1 MPAKYWLLPL
11 LVLALLAFA
20 VRGPAQAD
28 EEQFVV
34 TYVEFLPAKQDRGEE
49 LLEQLAALGR
59 RNGAI
64 SFTANEEIQRPNFFV
79 LLETWMNANAR
90 QAFENLGQTQA
101 LLNQIHRL
109 LEAPL
114 DVRPG
119 TLIKSAGFEHGRIA
133 VCWARSAPK
142 ASKRVGGA

>member
-11 LVLALLAFA
+11 FALALLAFA
-20 VRGPAQAD
+20 GRGPARAD

-49 LLEQLAALGR
+49 LLERLAALGR

-79 LLETWMNANAR
+79 LLEIWANANAR
-90 QAFENLGQTQA
+90 QAFENLGQTQT
-101 LLNQIHRL
+101 LLGRIQPL
-109 LEAPL
+109 LEVPF
-114 DVRPG
+114 DERPG
-119 TLIKSAGFEHGRIA
+119 TLIE
-133 VCWARSAPK
+133 
-142 ASKRVGGA
+142 